1 MKALLLLLLCLAVP
15 ALAQGGSTK
24 PGARDGKP
32 VFSDP
37 EEEPAQEDPKVDPGA
52 ENDDPL
58 RAQLER
64 LKGWPSDASRRAAE
78 RLIVQK
84 ERTREEVYQILLSTR
99 KEDQALKPGAAYAL
113 GHIGEPGQALAL
125 ILAASEREQRRHAAV
140 FLEAAYRLD
149 AELAVEEVFRFFA
162 MSQTTIR
169 REAVVFVRERVT
181 ARNLGQVL
189 DLLDHLKSP
198 QGFTREIGL
207 TLLDRLVATGQVT
220 REQASP
226 HFYAALGDASP
237 SVARSAM
244 LLLAS
249 RNEPD
254 NIAELNRRV
263 SGEVA
268 DWRRRSYAA
277 MALALLSTTFR
288 VEALTPESLVTLR
301 GESGLLHR
309 KEMFARAAA
318 ALALAQA
325 ALRSN
330 DPALTRLLDREI
342 PIVLIDSVGGSGRHY
357 LDFASVQPLAYSM
370 LRRITG
376 ETFPDQAPLW
386 AVWWKDHGER
396 FRARRELTAVEEVDL
411 SEAVVDLAPPG
422 ADPVRFT
429 AVAGSP
435 PTFRMG
441 RAYALPKRDLLAL
454 VELLEEAEFFRRG
467 EADPAL
473 SAGEA
478 IRVTVRVASLSRSV
492 DFGMEE
498 GQRAVREKLLAET
511 ARLVGEFGWQRWW
524 DMGAQPSWPV
534 FFSEQARWF
543 ADNREPAQRADRMRA
558 MIAAALKD
566 LIAVEDRVAAVA
578 AIEALEGGGGALT
591 PEQAQAFVRA
601 VAVETEANE
610 FVEAAVVLLV
620 PAAGEAAVAGLVEAL
635 SDKIGPGAHTLLV
648 RLGASLEGARLEAL
662 ASDERWKVRRAAVT
676 ALAARD
682 AAAARPVL
690 IASLKDEETLV
701 RLAAI
706 EALARAKDPAV
717 LKALPQL
724 AADPSPSVRAA
735 AAYSY
740 GLLGG
745 QEAQG
750 ALAPLL
756 YSDPEVDVRVRA
768 IEGLAESRDP
778 RVADALVR
786 VFENETDLRVR
797 TAAANALVGI
807 ETPELVEALIQ
818 RLQLTRAESGERV
831 ALVNVLARFKSP
843 SAEGPLRAALN
854 GDDTASADAAALGL
868 ARRWDGGALGQLI
881 AMLRRGRNARSA
893 LLHLQ
898 LLSSRAFAGEGF
910 EEQARNY
917 ESWVAANGDG
927 DPRIWFRDVLAERG
941 HDTAPLAT
949 FAAGDALKE
958 SAIPLL
964 LRVLRE
970 SEWYLVRNASM
981 LLSERMGPG
990 APEILD
996 HLTMEEDKEKAIRA
1010 YHAWWA
1016 KESEKS
1022 KAAERG

>member
-1 MKALLLLLLCLAVP
+1 MRALLLLLSLAVP
-15 ALAQGGSTK
+15 AFAQGGTPK
-24 PGARDGKP
+24 QDGRNGKP

-37 EEEPAQEDPKVDPGA
+37 DEEPAQEKPGDPAVA
-52 ENDDPL
+52 EGTDPL

-84 ERTREEVYQILLSTR
+84 ERTKEAVYQLLLSTR
-99 KEDQALKPGAAYAL
+99 KEDQPLKPGAAYAL
-113 GHIGEPGQALAL
+113 GYIGESGQALAL
-125 ILAASEREQRRHAAV
+125 ILAASEREQRKHASV
-140 FLEAAYRLD
+140 FLEAAYRLNS
-149 AELAVEEVFRFFA
+149 ELAVEEAFRFFG

-189 DLLDHLKSP
+189 DLLDRLKSP
-198 QGFTREIGL
+198 HGFTREIGL
-207 TLLDRLVATGQVT
+207 TLLDRLVATAQVP
-220 REQASP
+220 REQASS

-244 LLLAS
+244 LLQAA
-249 RNEPD
+249 RNDPT
-254 NIAELNRRV
+254 NIAELNRLV

-277 MALALLSTTFR
+277 MALALLSTTFK
-288 VEALTPESLVTLR
+288 VEALSPESIATLR
-301 GESGLLHR
+301 GERGLLHR
-309 KEMFARAAA
+309 KEIFPRAAA

-325 ALRSN
+325 ALRSS
-330 DPALTRLLDREI
+330 DPELTRLLDREI

-357 LDFASVQPLAYSM
+357 LDFASVQPLAYSV

-376 ETFPDQAPLW
+376 EVFPDQAPLW

-411 SEAVVDLAPPG
+411 AEAVIDLAPPG
-422 ADPVRFT
+422 ADPVRF
-429 AVAGSP
+429 AVVAGSP
-435 PTFRMG
+435 PSFRAG
-441 RAYALPKRDLLAL
+441 RAYALPKRDQLAF
-454 VELLEEAEFFRRG
+454 VELLRAAGFFRMG
-467 EADPAL
+467 EADPVVP
-473 SAGEA
+473 AGEA
-478 IRVTVRVASLSRSV
+478 VRVTVRVASLSRTV

-498 GQRAVREKLLAET
+498 GQRAAREQLLAET

-524 DMGAQPSWPV
+524 DVGTQPSWPV
-534 FFSEQARWF
+534 FFAEQARWF
-543 ADNREPAQRADRMRA
+543 ADHRERAARDARVRG
-558 MIAAALKD
+558 MIAAALND
-566 LIAVEDRVAAVA
+566 LVAVEDRVAAVA
-578 AIEALEGGGGALT
+578 AVQALEGGGGALA
-591 PEQAQAFVRA
+591 PEEVQAFVHA
-601 VAVETEANE
+601 VAVELDANE
-610 FVEAAVVLLV
+610 FVEAAVALLV
-620 PAAGEAAVAGLVEAL
+620 PAAGDAAVAGLVEAL

-648 RLGASLEGARLEAL
+648 RLGSSLDAARLAEF
-662 ASDERWKVRRAAVT
+662 ASDKRWKVRRAAVT

-690 IASLKDEETLV
+690 LARLKDEETLV

-706 EALARAKDPAV
+706 EALARAKDSAI
-717 LKALPQL
+717 LKALPEL
-724 AADPSPSVRAA
+724 AKDPSPSVRAA
-735 AAYSY
+735 AAYAY
-740 GLLGG
+740 GLLGA
-745 QEAQG
+745 QETQG

-756 YSDPEVDVRVRA
+756 YADPEMDVRVRA
-768 IEGLAESRDP
+768 IDGLAESRDP

-807 ETPELVEALIQ
+807 ETPELVEAVIQ

-831 ALVNVLARFKSP
+831 ALVNVLARFRSP
-843 SAEGPLRAALN
+843 AAAAPLRAALN

-868 ARRWDGGALGQLI
+868 ARRWDSSALGQLI

-898 LLSSRAFAGEGF
+898 ILSSRAFPGESF
-910 EEQARNY
+910 DEQARNY

-927 DPRIWFRDVLAERG
+927 DARIWFRDVLAERG

-949 FAAGDALKE
+949 FAAGDLLAD

-970 SEWYLVRNASM
+970 SEWYLVRNAST

-990 APEILD
+990 APEPLD
-996 HLTMEEDKEKAIRA
+996 HLSMEEEKEKTIRA

-1016 KESEKS
+1016 KESEKK